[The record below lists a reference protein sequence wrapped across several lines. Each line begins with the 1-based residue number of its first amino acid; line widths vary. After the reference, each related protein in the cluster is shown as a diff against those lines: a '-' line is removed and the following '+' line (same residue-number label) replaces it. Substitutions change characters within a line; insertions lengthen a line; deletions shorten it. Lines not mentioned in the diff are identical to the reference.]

1 MEDILQQQTVK
12 NNIKS
17 AVYYQFFNYLED
29 KKDLK
34 TVYWDFYDNSPI
46 KSVKYY
52 KARIEN
58 LTSYFNY
65 KKSKTVFLNKEKIFV
80 NFYQITKKLSGIDF
94 VKNIS
99 NYSIKNWSYKN
110 DCYKKLLNSM
120 KLKQSWDK
128 WEISSFSEHLTLF
141 LTWKQS
147 LLKQK
152 YIDKIKEFITLAK
165 LEDEDKSFIKKQKN
179 WLVEKI
185 KHYMIENNLYDKVLD
200 FDKWRFYNDNKL
212 SYWTVEEIKEILY
225 QHKLEGANYI
235 HKHTDYNDYGIGF
248 TSSNLNY
255 NAKKFLTKTLYKL
268 IDKNDDVQYI
278 SLIDRITEEDEYYLM
293 WNVIET
299 KLILYNYIEE
309 NSNNLLQE
317 HIQKLKQI
325 IEESE
330 DELNEDENLLKF

>member
-65 KKSKTVFLNKEKIFV
+65 KKSKTVFLNREKIFF

-110 DCYKKLLNSM
+110 DCYKNLLKSM

-165 LEDEDKSFIKKQKN
+165 LEDEDKSFIKKEKN

-212 SYWTVEEIKEILY
+212 SYWTVEEIKKFFI
-225 QHKLEGANYI
+225 NI
-235 HKHTDYNDYGIGF
+235 
-248 TSSNLNY
+248 NLKVPIIFIN
-255 NAKKFLTKTLYKL
+255 
-268 IDKNDDVQYI
+268 I
-278 SLIDRITEEDEYYLM
+278 
-293 WNVIET
+293 
-299 KLILYNYIEE
+299 
-309 NSNNLLQE
+309 
-317 HIQKLKQI
+317 QI
-325 IEESE
+325 IMIMVL
-330 DELNEDENLLKF
+330 DLLVQI